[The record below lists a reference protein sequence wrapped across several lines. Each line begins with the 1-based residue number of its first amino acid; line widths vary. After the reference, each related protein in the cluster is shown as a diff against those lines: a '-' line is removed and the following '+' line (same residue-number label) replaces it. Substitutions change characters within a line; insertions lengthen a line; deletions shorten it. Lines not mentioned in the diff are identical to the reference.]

1 MIEGGV
7 PRVRRKHQRL
17 TANGPIESGA
27 DADVRGKFRALFA
40 APLPDR
46 DLTFYVHWAVSNP
59 EAIIN
64 PLATSADSFSRRPF
78 RANDTLE

>member
-27 DADVRGKFRALFA
+27 DAEVRGKFRALFA

-46 DLTFYVHWAVSNP
+46 VLTLYDQV
-59 EAIIN
+59 
-64 PLATSADSFSRRPF
+64 PLSFPQRRF
-78 RANDTLE
+78 AGLAESIRARIL

>member
-1 MIEGGV
+1 MMIEGGV

-27 DADVRGKFRALFA
+27 DAEVRGKFRALFA

-46 DLTFYVHWAVSNP
+46 VLTLDGQVANP
-59 EAIIN
+59 PGRQTLIE
-64 PLATSADSFSRRPF
+64 PVRF
-78 RANDTLE
+78 RSDR